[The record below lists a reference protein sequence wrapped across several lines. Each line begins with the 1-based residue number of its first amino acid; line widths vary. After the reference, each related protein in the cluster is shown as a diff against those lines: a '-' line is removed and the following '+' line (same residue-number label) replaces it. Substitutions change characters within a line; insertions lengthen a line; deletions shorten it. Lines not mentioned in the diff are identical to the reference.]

1 MAILDLLKKEQK
13 NSNILTFK
21 KHPYVELDLE
31 SKIHYLNGLALVM
44 NEDDNIHE
52 SEKEYLLILIN
63 TFNLAPEQFE
73 DILEFAKNPQQDM
86 ILEMFEHFNTDE
98 MKYLFLLDCM
108 MIAHSDGDFSK
119 PETDLIKQYILM
131 LNLNEDLYN
140 EIKNISISII
150 NKDGD
155 SLKELITASNSIKI
169 DLIQHFIDFHKI
181 DYEEKNNLRISTKF
195 KKMSSGSEF
204 VIVID
209 KNGKLKSM
217 GDNRYGY
224 LGIGN
229 EKGRFEKF
237 QNVIDLP
244 RDTKCLSISSSS
256 SHSLALF
263 DNNDIYA
270 WGDNRYGQLG
280 DNTEI
285 KRLSPFKV
293 IGLPHNIKPVKIIAG
308 EFSSFVLFKNGA
320 IYASGQITGTN
331 IFIDIKLNLINL
343 KIIDFEVMY
352 NSSIRAIVFLD
363 ENNQIQI
370 LEIYSYYADW
380 AIDDNSIFKPQGLPE
395 NIKIKKI
402 NAGDEY
408 VHVLLEN
415 DELYA
420 LGTNNDGQLGIDKR
434 SEPIKFFTKVYGIEN
449 IKQLS
454 TNNCSSKGYNH
465 NSIYNYC
472 FVLALTKN
480 SIYGWGA
487 NERNQLGKHENFEE
501 TYYES
506 GIIFKEKNWSKNYIE
521 IKPKEIKEF
530 SPYIKE
536 NEEFEI
542 ACCSNESYLC
552 NFTTSILYKLGGWTN
567 ASKLTSY
574 DFSK

>member
-52 SEKEYLLILIN
+52 SEKEYLSILIN

-73 DILEFAKNPQQDM
+73 DILEFAINPQQDM

-131 LNLNEDLYN
+131 LNLNEDLFN

-150 NKDGD
+150 NKDAD

-169 DLIQHFIDFHKI
+169 DLIQHFIDFYKI
-181 DYEEKNNLRISTKF
+181 DYEDKNNLRISTKF

-209 KNGKLKSM
+209 KNGKLKSI

-229 EKGRFEKF
+229 EEGIFEEF

-244 RDTKCLSISSSS
+244 KDAKCLSVSSSNY
-256 SHSLALF
+256 HSLALF

-270 WGDNRYGQLG
+270 WGNNGSGQLG
-280 DNTEI
+280 DKTNI

-293 IGLPHNIKPVKIIAG
+293 IGLPNNIKAVKIIASNY
-308 EFSSFVLFKNGA
+308 SSFVLFENGV
-320 IYASGQITGTN
+320 IYASGKITQSN
-331 IFIDIKLNLINL
+331 IFVEYKLNF
-343 KIIDFEVMY
+343 KIVDFEIMY
-352 NSSIRAIVFLD
+352 DSQDNAIVFLD
-363 ENNQIQI
+363 ENNQIQV
-370 LEIYSYYADW
+370 LKIYSYFADW
-380 AIDDNSIFKPQGLPE
+380 AIFDNNNIFKPQGLPE
-395 NIKIKKI
+395 NIKIKQI

-408 VHVLLEN
+408 FHVLLEN

-420 LGTNNDGQLGIDKR
+420 LGANNDAQLGIDKR
-434 SEPIKFFTKVYGIEN
+434 SEPIKFFTRVYGIDN
-449 IKQLS
+449 IKKLNS
-454 TNNCSSKGYNH
+454 NH
-465 NSIYNYC
+465 CGSARYEYNYIRSSC
-472 FVLALTKN
+472 FVLALVKDG
-480 SIYGWGA
+480 IYGWGG
-487 NERNQLGKHENFEE
+487 NQQNQLGKYDNYDS
-501 TYYES
+501 TYYEE
-506 GIIFKEKNWSKNYIE
+506 GIIFKEKIWSKKYFE
-521 IKPKEIKEF
+521 KKPKKIEEF
-530 SPYIKE
+530 SSYIKG

-542 ACCSNESYLC
+542 ACCSSESYLC
-552 NFTTSILYKLGGWTN
+552 NFTTFKLYKLGGHSRNSEIVTI
-567 ASKLTSY
+567 Y